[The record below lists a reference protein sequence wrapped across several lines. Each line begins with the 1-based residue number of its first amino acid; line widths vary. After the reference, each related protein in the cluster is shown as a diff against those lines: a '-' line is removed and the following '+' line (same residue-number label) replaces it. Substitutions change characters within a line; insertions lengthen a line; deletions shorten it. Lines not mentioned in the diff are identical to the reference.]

1 MIGVTVLGAGG
12 RARGVVKNL
21 LRDSNRD
28 VRVLSVFDP
37 DRAEA
42 RKALAYWDA
51 PDARVCGSFAEAL
64 AVPDVQWAMVF
75 SPNAYHK
82 EQIVAAFAAGL
93 HVFSEKPL
101 ATTIEDCVAIR
112 RAHEQSGRL
121 FATGFVL
128 RYAPLY
134 RAIRELLDSG
144 RFGKIIGIAASE
156 NIPPEHGG
164 YIMANWR
171 RHTAIS
177 GPHLLEKCCHD
188 LDLLNWFC
196 GDVPRRAAAFAG
208 LDVFIPENERLMA
221 KYGAKT
227 FRAWPDPHGVA
238 SPFTSDKDILDNYI
252 CMLEYRNGPRVSFQ
266 ATMANAL
273 PERRMYIACLEG
285 TIVGELYSGTL
296 RHQLVGEK
304 KPTDA
309 ALPGGGHGGGDD
321 YIMKELYDTMTR
333 GTPPKCSGEEG
344 LRSAV
349 VALVL
354 DQAAREGRIID
365 LEPIW
370 ASLGQ

>member
-1 MIGVTVLGAGG
+1 MIGIAVLGAGG
-12 RARGVVKNL
+12 RAKGVVKNL

-28 VRVLSVFDP
+28 ARVMSVFDP
-37 DRAEA
+37 DAAEA
-42 RKALAYWDA
+42 RKALALWES
-51 PDARVCGSFAEAL
+51 PDARVCGSVEEAL
-64 AVPDVQWAMVF
+64 AAPGVQWAMVF
-75 SPNAYHK
+75 SPNAFHR

-101 ATTIEDCVAIR
+101 ATTIEDCVAIH
-112 RAHEQSGRL
+112 RAHERSGRL

-144 RFGKIIGIAASE
+144 RFGPIISIAASE

-171 RHTAIS
+171 RHTAVS

-208 LDVFIPENERLMA
+208 LDVFVPANERLMA

-227 FRAWPDPHGVA
+227 FRAWPDPHAVA

-252 CMLEYRNGPRVSFQ
+252 CILEYRNGPRVSFQ
-266 ATMANAL
+266 ATMANAM
-273 PERRMYIACLEG
+273 PERRMYISCLEG

-296 RHQLVGEK
+296 RHRLVGEK

-321 YIMKELYDTMTR
+321 YIMKELYETMTR
-333 GTPPKCSGEEG
+333 GTPPRCSGEEG

-365 LEPIW
+365 LDPIW
-370 ASLGQ
+370 ASLGR